1 MGKQPHP
8 FIQVDDVQVW
18 LMVGRSGIWDM
29 LALPCRVGEN
39 FLNQLVPNAG
49 SQYVPGQT
57 AEGARP

>member
-8 FIQVDDVQVW
+8 FIQVDDAKVW
-18 LMVGRSGIWDM
+18 LMVGSSRSWGM
-29 LALPCRVGEN
+29 LALPCTVGEN

-49 SQYVPGQT
+49 SLYVPEQT